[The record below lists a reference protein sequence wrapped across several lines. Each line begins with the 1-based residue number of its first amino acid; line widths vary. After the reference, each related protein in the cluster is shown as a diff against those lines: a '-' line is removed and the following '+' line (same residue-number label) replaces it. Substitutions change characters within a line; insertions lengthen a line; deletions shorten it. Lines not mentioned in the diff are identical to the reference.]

1 MIENRVFADI
11 LIEGMDDWVPIDQLI
26 WAAKEEVEGGP
37 WRNYFAELLV
47 FLLENDLIQIGE
59 LAESGFSPW
68 IGEPARILQL
78 VTEDLESLSWDP
90 RLGSRA
96 WISNTGTGNDLAR
109 TLITS

>member
-1 MIENRVFADI
+1 MIDNRVFADI

-26 WAAKEEVEGGP
+26 WAAKEEVGRGL
-37 WRNYFAELLV
+37 WKNYFAELLV
-47 FLLENDLIQIGE
+47 FLVENDLIQIGE
-59 LAESGFSPW
+59 LTEGGFSPW

-109 TLITS
+109 TLITP